1 MRTSSSTTQS
11 AGRRKRL
18 LAFAVLFVMCATS
31 LSACTSRG
39 PYNREVIAPGNAQ
52 TLATYS
58 PAIRAGGFVFFS
70 GQIGLRPNGQGLAGN
85 IRDETRQA
93 LDNLRSLMD
102 AADVHV
108 RDLVKCT
115 VFLADIRD
123 YAQMNEVYAG
133 FFAPD
138 PAPAR
143 SAIGVAGLPAGAR
156 VEIECIAS
164 VSAANGAPRP

>member
-1 MRTSSSTTQS
+1 MPNRPTPLILTAIAS
-11 AGRRKRL
+11 AT
-18 LAFAVLFVMCATS
+18 LATACAS
-31 LSACTSRG
+31 G
-39 PYNREVIAPGNAQ
+39 GGGNRQVIAPGNAQ

-58 PAIRAGGFVFFS
+58 PAVRAGTFIFFS

-85 IRDETRQA
+85 VQEETRQA
-93 LDNLRSLMD
+93 LRNLRNLMD
-102 AADVHV
+102 AADVDV
-108 RDLVKCT
+108 QDLVKCT

-123 YAQMNEVYAG
+123 YATMNEEYAA
-133 FFAPD
+133 FFDPH

-164 VSAANGAPRP
+164 TAAPPER

>member
-1 MRTSSSTTQS
+1 MQSGGSSPHS
-11 AGRRKRL
+11 GGHRERRGGVAIL
-18 LAFAVLFVMCATS
+18 FIVFAAS
-31 LSACTSRG
+31 LSACASAGADGRQ
-39 PYNREVIAPGNAQ
+39 VIAPGNAQ

-58 PAIRAGGFVFFS
+58 PAIRAGNLIFFS
-70 GQIGLRPNGQGLAGN
+70 GQIGLRPDGQGLAGN

-93 LDNLRSLMD
+93 LDNLRNLMD
-102 AADVHV
+102 AANVGV

-133 FFAPD
+133 FFEPD

-143 SAIGVAGLPAGAR
+143 SAVGVAGLPAGAR

-164 VSAANGAPRP
+164 VAPNGGR